1 MNRDFRTV
9 TALIA
14 GTVFL
19 MVFCYNT
26 DDDSELQDISDI
38 DADSEAAS
46 VTEINCSCHD
56 RAETPEA
63 AAASAAANITLRNTT
78 CGLGAFSRGPHQR
91 VVSFTFYEA
100 ADSAEVG
107 AKSEVSRQYF
117 RGIRANLALVRT
129 HYPGFV
135 MRLYY
140 EVSPETEAELCSLGG
155 SDTFIPVIYS
165 SRHFNIHVNS
175 FCILPSE

>member
-26 DDDSELQDISDI
+26 DDSELQDISDI
-38 DADSEAAS
+38 DADSEATA

>member
-26 DDDSELQDISDI
+26 DDSELQDISEI
-38 DADSEAAS
+38 DADSEA

-175 FCILPSE
+175 FCILTSE